1 MVGMLDVVWHQ
12 WAMPYTKRTSRKS
25 SGDGGATWRKLP
37 TRLLLARG
45 AQGYSQAD
53 LSRESGVA
61 DSLLS
66 RIENEERPSLAAET
80 LFRLAT
86 ALQVR
91 PEWLWRGTGPM
102 MADGSDDM
110 TSHEVLAEAV
120 EKAHGRFHSSV
131 IATAN
136 VFARGG
142 ERHTVDGWLTRLDEI
157 QGALRSLLP
166 VEGPKRGRPS
176 RRSRS

>member
-1 MVGMLDVVWHQ
+1 
-12 WAMPYTKRTSRKS
+12 MPYYKRTSRKS
-25 SGDGGATWRKLP
+25 SDKVTATWRKLP

-45 AQGYSQAD
+45 SRGYSQAD
-53 LSRESGVA
+53 LARRSGVA

-86 ALQVR
+86 ALDVR

-102 MADGSDDM
+102 LADGSDDM
-110 TSHEVLAEAV
+110 TAHEALADAV
-120 EKAHGRFHSSV
+120 EKVRGRFHASV
-131 IATAN
+131 IATAD

-142 ERHTVDGWLTRLDEI
+142 ERHDVEGWVTRLEEI
-157 QGALRSLLP
+157 QRALAPLLP
-166 VEGPKRGRPS
+166 IEKPRRGRPS
-176 RRSRS
+176 RRSGR